1 MKTIY
6 RITFYVIMIIGIFV
20 LSAACFQGALALT
33 SDSCISNTENEGQ
46 CKDCCDCLDGDAD
59 TRKDCRDACPTRDF
73 TQNSDFITFDA
84 PSTLG
89 PDGDYSADLD
99 TETESACKE
108 YCDGSSE
115 LSCGDRR
122 YCRDACNAEYSGE
135 NPNNGDPPDGDPPPN
150 GDPPDGDPPGPGNGG
165 GISTE
170 QAISDEAQ
178 MKTIAFSGL
187 GFLTGDLCSYTFFPP
202 GKVSDFFGFQY
213 WRDIA
218 PNGFGHNTE
227 FAGRISDGVLTILTD
242 DQVQKLVDMANT
254 QAELVDAYGYKRFV
268 LIKAFRRLLDRNLP
282 DGATGL
288 DKDAVTEFTADLYAI
303 DAEISY
309 ERAKVIGGI
318 VAELTDAQ
326 KTELTELRDAFN
338 TLFEEAGEGGS
349 IASED
354 WPEASRNKIKLDGLT
369 VADGPVLVST
379 YATQLFSW
387 YLGSVEGDTYF
398 CPERHG
404 TYFGSFYMKDIPPI
418 SAKEGVTIDT
428 NLTADM
434 GSDFLNAL
442 DDTQEA
448 LVTDLVDIQRT
459 DLNNIVEKRRE
470 ISETLRLFMDGT
482 SADEDDVLTMVRQ
495 YGEYEGAM
503 MYHYATNFATVGNT
517 LTDDQADAVMGLR
530 LDYYERFPDYQT
542 NPNVY
547 DCTGAWLYAS
557 KLTEMPDIE
566 NTDFL
571 FGVTDDFPEDTE
583 TVVQDGAEITR
594 IADGLSFAEGPAADA
609 DGNLYFSDI
618 PANRIY
624 AWSEGGGLSV
634 FLEDSGGAN
643 GLFFDSE
650 GNLLAC
656 EGTNGRLVSIDPRGE
671 VTVLADEYDSK
682 NFNEPND
689 LWIDPKGGIY
699 FSDPVYNTSLVQDG
713 EHVYYLTPRQDNIVR
728 VVADMTRPNGIIG
741 TPDGTTL
748 YVADHGAGE
757 IYKYEINQNGSLSDK
772 TLFVS
777 AGSDGMTI
785 DDEGNIYLTNENGVQ
800 IYDSSGNLIETISVT
815 EPTNVCFGG
824 TRGQTLFITTRGSVY
839 SLGMSV
845 SGASYVWNTDDEGK
859 GKSHSADYNGDFT
872 MEFSELLRGIQFY
885 NAEQFCCGSDSEDGY
900 APGDGDRECIPH
912 SGDYNP
918 QDWAIDFFE
927 LLRLIMFY
935 NSENY
940 APCPE
945 GEDGFCPVL

>member
-1 MKTIY
+1 
-6 RITFYVIMIIGIFV
+6 
-20 LSAACFQGALALT
+20 
-33 SDSCISNTENEGQ
+33 
-46 CKDCCDCLDGDAD
+46 
-59 TRKDCRDACPTRDF
+59 
-73 TQNSDFITFDA
+73 
-84 PSTLG
+84 
-89 PDGDYSADLD
+89 
-99 TETESACKE
+99 
-108 YCDGSSE
+108 
-115 LSCGDRR
+115 
-122 YCRDACNAEYSGE
+122 SGE
-135 NPNNGDPPDGDPPPN
+135 PPE
-150 GDPPDGDPPGPGNGG
+150 GDPPGRGDGG

-242 DQVQKLVDMANT
+242 AQVQKLVDMANT

-268 LIKAFRRLLDRNLP
+268 LIKAFRRLLDRDLP
-282 DGATGL
+282 DGTTGL

-303 DAEISY
+303 DSEISY
-309 ERAKVIGGI
+309 DRAKVIGGI

-338 TLFEEAGEGGS
+338 TLFEAAGEGGD

-354 WPEASRNKIKLDGLT
+354 WPEASQNKIKLEGLT

-418 SAKEGVTIDT
+418 SAKEGITIDT

-470 ISETLRLFMDGT
+470 ISEALRLFMDDT
-482 SADEDDVLTMVRQ
+482 SVDEDDVLTMVRQ

-503 MYHYATNFATVGNT
+503 MYHYATHFATVGNT
-517 LTDDQADAVMGLR
+517 LTDDQEDAVMGLR
-530 LDYYERFPDYQT
+530 LDYYEEFPAYQADSHA
-542 NPNVY
+542 Y
-547 DCTGAWLYAS
+547 DCSGAWLYAS
-557 KLTEMPDIE
+557 KLNEMPDIE

-571 FGVTDDFPEDTE
+571 FGVTDDSPPETE
-583 TVVQDGAEITR
+583 SVVQDGAEIIR
-594 IADGLSFAEGPAADA
+594 IADGLSFSEGPVADA
-609 DGNLYFSDI
+609 NGDLFFSDI
-618 PANRIY
+618 SENRIY
-624 AWSEGGGLSV
+624 KWSESGGLTV
-634 FLEDSGGAN
+634 FREDSGGAN

-656 EGTNGRLVSIDPRGE
+656 EGTNGRLVSIDSQGD
-671 VTVLADEYDSK
+671 VTVLADEYDGK
-682 NFNEPND
+682 GFNEPND
-689 LWIDPKGGIY
+689 LWVDPKGGVY
-699 FSDPVYNTSLVQDG
+699 FSDPVYIRESAVQDG
-713 EHVYYLTPRQDNIVR
+713 EHVYYLTPKRDNLVR

-748 YVADHGAGE
+748 YVADHAAGE
-757 IYKYEINQNGSLSDK
+757 TYKYEITENGSLSNK
-772 TLFVS
+772 TLFAS

-785 DDEGNIYLTNENGVQ
+785 DEEGNIYLTNENGVQ
-800 IYDSSGNLIETISVT
+800 VYDSSGNLTETIAVDN
-815 EPTNVCFGG
+815 PTNVCFGG
-824 TRGQTLFITTRGSVY
+824 TDGQTLFITARDSVY
-839 SLGMSV
+839 SLRMNV
-845 SGASYVWNTDDEGK
+845 SGVSQTQDNGDDGEDEGK
-859 GKSHSADYNGDFT
+859 FHSADRDGDFAVNL
-872 MEFSELLRGIQFY
+872 SELLRVIQLY
-885 NAEQFCCGSDSEDGY
+885 NTEEYSCQAGSEDGY
-900 APGDGDRECIPH
+900 AAEAGYKDCAPH
-912 SGDYNP
+912 SSDYNP
-918 QDWAIDFFE
+918 QNWAIGLSE
-927 LLRLIMFY
+927 LLRFIQFY
-935 NSENY
+935 NSVGY
-940 APCPE
+940 TRCL
-945 GEDGFCPVL
+945 GSEDGFCSK